1 MNRTLEHTNFQLAK
15 LSFNYEGVGEGGW
28 EGCKIFICKRFLY
41 AAPAAN
47 NFWARFVRQ
56 QSLTTTVVQIFRL
69 SKQTISRDENL
80 QCAVETS

>member
-1 MNRTLEHTNFQLAK
+1 MNRTLERTNFQLAK

-47 NFWARFVRQ
+47 NF
-56 QSLTTTVVQIFRL
+56 
-69 SKQTISRDENL
+69 
-80 QCAVETS
+80 